1 MAEVND
7 LEVTDASNTAR
18 FPENQAPST
27 VNNGARSL
35 EGMIAR
41 WHKDTNGS
49 VAVAGTNTYTATL
62 NTDTGFSLYDGFEF
76 SGDFANANTGAAT
89 INLTPHG
96 GSALG
101 AKAIKK
107 NVGTALA
114 SGDIAAGAKVSMIY
128 DGTNFQM
135 TSPIA
140 TVASAGIS
148 NVVEDTSP
156 QLGGQLDV
164 NGQALGSGTLEL
176 LKFSETGS
184 AVNEFTIANAATGN
198 GPTLSATGDNTNV
211 DINISAKG
219 SGVVAVSGSMNPSLT
234 STGKALVLGF

>member
-1 MAEVND
+1 MAEVKD
-7 LEVTDASNTAR
+7 LNVTAASNTAR

-27 VNNGARSL
+27 VNNGARAL
-35 EGMIAR
+35 EGMLAR
-41 WHKDTNGS
+41 FYADNNGS
-49 VAVAGTNTYTATL
+49 ISTSGSSNTYVLAASRVVAAYAAG
-62 NTDTGFSLYDGFEF
+62 DTYLVKF
-76 SGDFANANTGAAT
+76 NHANTGAAT
-89 INLTPHG
+89 INVDG
-96 GSALG
+96 LG
-101 AKAIKK
+101 AKSIVK
-107 NVGTALA
+107 NQTTALA
-114 SGDIAAGAKVSMIY
+114 ANDILANMIGLISY
-128 DGTNFQM
+128 DGTNFQLL
-135 TSPIA
+135 TPIQG
-140 TVASAGIS
+140 SGIS

-184 AVNEFTIANAATGN
+184 AVNEFTIANAATGA

>member
-1 MAEVND
+1 MAEVKD
-7 LEVTDASNTAR
+7 LNVTDASNTAR

-35 EGMIAR
+35 EGMLAR
-41 WHKDTNGS
+41 WYADTNGS
-49 VAVAGTNTYTATL
+49 ISTTGSSNAYVLAASRVGAAYAAGDTYL
-62 NTDTGFSLYDGFEF
+62 VKFNH
-76 SGDFANANTGAAT
+76 ANTGAAT
-89 INLTPHG
+89 INVD
-96 GSALG
+96 SLG
-101 AKAIKK
+101 AKSIVK
-107 NVGTALA
+107 NQATALVA
-114 SGDIAAGAKVSMIY
+114 NDIRANMIGLISY
-128 DGTNFQM
+128 DGTNFQLL
-135 TSPIA
+135 TPIQG
-140 TVASAGIS
+140 SGIS
-148 NVVEDTSP
+148 NIVEDTSP

-184 AVNEFTIANAATGN
+184 AVNEFTIANAATGA